1 MPPAHRSTSTHYDR
15 PHRPPVI
22 RWTNAV
28 GELASRFGW
37 RGADLSERSL
47 LDAARRATGL
57 EDFGGDGFGERLA
70 RLLHSLE
77 HEANLHP
84 LGRFMVRANLI
95 RILSNRLRLE
105 ALLRR
110 WPEIAH
116 RPCPAPIYVVGLQR
130 TGTTLLHRMLACD
143 PGLRVLRSWEAINP
157 APLVPSGEPGSDP
170 RIRQAE
176 MAEMGLSYLAPDFFA
191 IHPVEAHAPEEDCLL
206 FDYGFWSTVPEATQ
220 RVPSYSAWLEQQDHR
235 PAYREYAR
243 ILRLL
248 SWQRGPNRWLN
259 KTPQHLDHLDALLET
274 FPDARIIQT
283 HRDPTRVLAS
293 FASMMAHSRGIF
305 SDQVDPAEVANHWLA
320 KALRAIE
327 RSDTV
332 RKRSHS
338 DTFCDVRY
346 VDLVDDP
353 LGVVR
358 RVYQWL
364 GRPLTPEILERIAAW
379 RGANPQH
386 KYGRHRYRLEDF
398 GLKHDRVRAQF
409 ADYCDQYEI
418 PVDHSSGSDAGDLE
432 AP

>member
-1 MPPAHRSTSTHYDR
+1 MDPATRTTSTRYDR
-15 PHRPPVI
+15 PHRPPII
-22 RWTNAV
+22 RWTNAL
-28 GELASRFGW
+28 GEVASRLGW
-37 RGADLSERSL
+37 RGADLTETSL

-57 EDFGGDGFGERLA
+57 QNFGDGDFRERLA

-77 HEANLHP
+77 HEAHLHP

-95 RILSNRLRLE
+95 RILSNRLRME

-110 WPEIAH
+110 WPQIDH

-143 PGLRVLRSWEAINP
+143 RGLRVLRSWEAINP
-157 APLVPSGEPGSDP
+157 APQVVASEPGTDP

-176 MAEMGLSYLAPDFFA
+176 VAELGLSYLAPDFFA

-243 ILRLL
+243 ILKIL
-248 SWQRGPNRWLN
+248 SWQRGPNRWIN
-259 KTPQHLDHLDALLET
+259 KTPQHLEHLDALLDT

-283 HRDPTRVLAS
+283 HRDPIRVLPS

-305 SDQVDPAEVANHWLA
+305 SDQVNPPEVARHWLA
-320 KALRAIE
+320 KGLRAIE
-327 RSDTV
+327 RSRAV
-332 RKRSHS
+332 RKQWSP
-338 DTFCDVRY
+338 DTFWDVQY
-346 VDLVDDP
+346 VDLVADP
-353 LGVVR
+353 VGVVR
-358 RVYQWL
+358 RIYQWL
-364 GRPLTPEILERIAAW
+364 DRPLTPETLERIAAW
-379 RGANPQH
+379 RDTNPQH

-398 GLKHDRVRAQF
+398 DLDRDTVRAQF
-409 ADYCDQYEI
+409 AAYCDQYDI
-418 PVDHSSGSDAGDLE
+418 PTENAGLGDSESQE